1 MLILPSSGPSGAL
14 VKIRVRNQR
23 FGTSVSEPA
32 DVRVS
37 DTEIVVKLAETADK
51 SPTL

>member
-1 MLILPSSGPSGAL
+1 MLKSPSNEPSGAL

-32 DVRVS
+32 NVRVS
-37 DTEIVVKLAETADK
+37 DTEIVVKLAKTADK